1 MEKTYKM
8 PNYMLTMF
16 KEYLE
21 KNERPSL
28 EDFLKKYPKY
38 RKYAYLISN
47 YTTNGDD
54 LIALAGKALIDNDSI
69 QGYRT
74 EFDAIIGR
82 MRNINNMLENVALG
96 VVDKVSFFRRSRV
109 ITPQFEFDLDI
120 EQRKDEAIV
129 FRTRC
134 TCESFLVGYPEQY
147 RWGNRYVNVSLYA
160 KRGNITFTNLTME
173 TLCRL
178 FCEKDG
184 DQEIQEEVE
193 RILLRPEFVASVE
206 EFSNK
211 LYASSRKQNPMDIL
225 IK

>member
-1 MEKTYKM
+1 
-8 PNYMLTMF
+8 
-16 KEYLE
+16 
-21 KNERPSL
+21 
-28 EDFLKKYPKY
+28 
-38 RKYAYLISN
+38 
-47 YTTNGDD
+47 
-54 LIALAGKALIDNDSI
+54 
-69 QGYRT
+69 
-74 EFDAIIGR
+74 
-82 MRNINNMLENVALG
+82 MLENVALG

-134 TCESFLVGYPEQY
+134 TCESFLVGHPEQY

>member
-8 PNYMLTMF
+8 PNYMLNMF
-16 KEYLE
+16 TEYLE

-38 RKYAYLISN
+38 KEYAYLISN

-54 LIALAGKALIDNDSI
+54 LVALARKALIDNDSI
-69 QGYRT
+69 QGYKT
-74 EFDAIIGR
+74 EFDEIISR

-109 ITPQFEFDLDI
+109 VTPQFEFDLDI

-129 FRTRC
+129 FWTRC
-134 TCESFLVGYPEQY
+134 TCKSFLPGYPEQY
-147 RWGNRYVNVSLYA
+147 RWGNGYANVSLYV

-173 TLCRL
+173 TLCCL
-178 FCEKDG
+178 FCEKGG

-193 RILLRPEFVASVE
+193 RILLRPEFVVSVE